1 MPLVIPACP
10 TVFLQEKW
18 QTLMATTNVKLLPQQ
33 VRNSTISFDQ
43 YTNMMIEYEI
53 KGIIDALT

>member
-1 MPLVIPACP
+1 
-10 TVFLQEKW
+10 
-18 QTLMATTNVKLLPQQ
+18 MATTNVKLQPQQ
-33 VRNSTISFDQ
+33 VKNSTISFDQ